1 MGRISQA
8 VVKLTLSGFWKAL
21 LRVQR
26 AILFLTTTV
35 MVGVLGVVVLCRYIL
50 REDFFGYD
58 EIVLISAFWMYFIG
72 SSYAMEKRE
81 HVRADIVER
90 FLPPKGKRR
99 LRAVA
104 GVFQTGLALYV
115 AVLSIKFLI
124 SAVEIWPMSSAWEI
138 PLVAPMSAV
147 TAGFVGMAFYVFVQ
161 LLSDAF
167 VPEGTEGK
175 V

>member
-1 MGRISQA
+1 MGHMSQM

-26 AILFLTTTV
+26 VMLFLTTTV
-35 MVGVLGVVVLCRYIL
+35 MVGVLGVVVLCRYVL
-50 REDFFGYD
+50 HEDFFGYD

-90 FLPPKGKRR
+90 FLPPAGKHW
-99 LRAVA
+99 LRMVA
-104 GVFQTGLALYV
+104 GVVQTGLAFYV
-115 AVLSIKFLI
+115 AVLSIKFLLSTI
-124 SAVEIWPMSSAWEI
+124 EVWPMSSAWEI
-138 PLVAPMSAV
+138 PLVVPMSAV
-147 TAGFVGMAFYVFVQ
+147 TVGFVGMAFYVFVQ
-161 LLSDAF
+161 FLSDAF
-167 VPEGTEGK
+167 VPEDTEGK